1 MRDLLGLARLER
13 RIRRN
18 RAGRQLLRLIDSLD
32 RHGAAL
38 GAGAMAFDAFLSLVP
53 LVAFLGYVTAR
64 LHENG
69 DLLIG
74 PFERAAPGP
83 VGDFVRND
91 LSRLADGSTFAIAPV
106 SFVAF
111 VWTSSAGISTAM
123 SVFETMF
130 HSPPRPWVVRRAIA
144 AGCVLGSI
152 VLLGGLTVAALA
164 LGSLGGAPVH
174 RLLAFA
180 LPPVVIVGMTAA
192 FFRIAIRGPR
202 PRARRRIFPGA
213 VATLLLWTVVSG
225 LFSLYVAQ
233 FSRYVTLYG
242 SLATA
247 AIFLFWLWLL
257 ALLLLV
263 GGEINA
269 MLEGIREPPPEKD
282 G

>member
-18 RAGRQLLRLIDSLD
+18 RAGRQLLRLVDSLD
-32 RHGAAL
+32 RHGASL

-53 LVAFLGYVTAR
+53 LVAFLGYVAAR

-69 DLLIG
+69 DLLVG
-74 PFERAAPGP
+74 PLARVAPGP

-91 LSRLADGSTFAIAPV
+91 LNRLADGGTFAIAPV

-123 SVFETMF
+123 SVVETMF
-130 HSPPRPWVVRRAIA
+130 ASPPRPWLVRRAIA
-144 AGCVLGSI
+144 VGGVLASI
-152 VLLGGLTVAALA
+152 VLLGGIAVAALA
-164 LGSLGGAPVH
+164 VGSLGSPFFNEG
-174 RLLAFA
+174 LAFV
-180 LPPVVIVGMTAA
+180 LPPVVTVGLVAA
-192 FFRIAIRGPR
+192 FFRIAVAGRR
-202 PRARRRIFPGA
+202 PRRRVLPGA
-213 VATLLLWTVVSG
+213 VATLVLWTVVSG
-225 LFSLYVAQ
+225 LFSLYVAH

-269 MLEGIREPPPEKD
+269 RLEGIREGPPEKKD
-282 G
+282 D